1 MSPTDRAPVTAAAAA
16 TARAGAPEPHPSGKG
31 GPAVGPGRKL
41 DWAELT
47 DVIDLTLRTGEQLLT
62 HGASAPRVEQT
73 VERIGTALGCDE
85 LDILVSPNVIMATT
99 TEGREFRTK
108 ARRIAALHVD
118 LGRIARLNEIVR
130 DVLAGRCD
138 ARELRQRLDALE
150 SDAHGYPRLIGA
162 ASVGLA
168 CASFCRL
175 LGGDWIA
182 TGLALVAAFVGLL
195 VRQWLAA
202 HKLVLALNVLATSL
216 AVSLLTAV
224 GGRLLPTATPEHAL
238 AAAVLLLIPGVP
250 LIHAFEEL
258 GKGYSIMA
266 VARGVQGLVV
276 SFAIA
281 LGLLLAMSAAGVSAL

>member
-1 MSPTDRAPVTAAAAA
+1 MSSTERAPATAPGAAAAR
-16 TARAGAPEPHPSGKG
+16 TGARDPHPSGKG
-31 GPAVGPGRKL
+31 GPRLGPGRKL
-41 DWAELT
+41 DWEELT
-47 DVIDLTLRTGEQLLT
+47 DVIDLALRTGDQLLT

-108 ARRIAALHVD
+108 ARRINALQVD
-118 LGRIARLNEIVR
+118 LGRIARLSVVVR

-138 ARELRQRLDALE
+138 AAGLRQQLDAIE
-150 SDAHGYPRLIGA
+150 SDGHGYPRALGA
-162 ASVGLA
+162 ACAGLA

-175 LGGDWIA
+175 FGGDWIA
-182 TGLALVAAFVGLL
+182 AGLVLVASAVGLL

-202 HKLVLALNVLATSL
+202 RKVLPALNVLATSL
-216 AVSLLTAV
+216 TVSVLTAL
-224 GGRLLPTATPEHAL
+224 GCRLLPSATPQHAL

-250 LIHAFEEL
+250 LIHAFSEL
-258 GKGYSIMA
+258 GRGYSIMA
-266 VARGVQGLVV
+266 VARGAQGLVV

-281 LGLLLAMSAAGVSAL
+281 LGLLLAMTAVGVSAL